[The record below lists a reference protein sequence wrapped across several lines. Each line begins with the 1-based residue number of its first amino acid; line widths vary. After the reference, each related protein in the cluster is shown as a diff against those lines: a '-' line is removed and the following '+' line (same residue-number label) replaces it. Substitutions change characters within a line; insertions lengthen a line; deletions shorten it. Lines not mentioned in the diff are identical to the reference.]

1 MRHNTPEMNKAG
13 SMDEWIVCNSTQTAN
28 HFQGTA
34 TTQLKSLQ
42 PLCLINVENDW
53 SCKYILL
60 PLLHAWIEKK
70 DADWECALLSATG
83 IYWGAMIYESFSA
96 ICTIPYGNSR
106 CVPISS
112 TCLRDNTE
120 ETLWKE
126 HYRVEFLSREVWFLM
141 KKLYSSKQLFAQLQL

>member
-1 MRHNTPEMNKAG
+1 MQYPWNEQSWKHGCMR
-13 SMDEWIVCNSTQTAN
+13 NSTQTAN

-42 PLCLINVENDW
+42 PLCLIMLKMTGAANIYFSL
-53 SCKYILL
+53 SCMHDLKR
-60 PLLHAWIEKK
+60 KK

-106 CVPISS
+106 CVPISC

-120 ETLWKE
+120 ETLSKG

-141 KKLYSSKQLFAQLQL
+141 KKLYNNKQLFAQLQL